1 MPPPVLKHKYARHK
15 LAGILLLLLIS
26 LCLYAVRRDAGHSW
40 QGLMIALP
48 SELST
53 AHITSISFYI
63 LKQTHE
69 PVFRRD
75 DGENYTSRILTRW
88 SRRIDYSQYTLCP
101 DTRLSFDHQ
110 HPFSFDYF
118 KGYIAGLT
126 LKYAPTASVS
136 ESSGCF
142 VIDFHKPV
150 HNFMDFLSS
159 YENAPSIKTMPAA
172 EEGLGP
178 FAVVDIGKDRVVL
191 KRKKEVPNGFN
202 RVILYDYKGAGDPN
216 LQNRSINDFNFIPP
230 WDRPGWA
237 KQSYRGF
244 KNLQLKTQILLL
256 NIPDSELRSLVYNCI
271 DIDKL
276 RRSFFPRKDEFYD
289 VQTLLPVGMPGAMP
303 GKAIQRCMLEKT
315 NRKMLP
321 LVLLNWRNDNF
332 PQMHDFAEAF
342 NNTTG
347 IPLII
352 KNVTS
357 KEFVSTLHTKPH
369 KYSLAII
376 TNEIES
382 SNPYGFFTAY
392 FGKENRLDFDPPDLS
407 QGYNSLMH
415 TEDPEKRSAIAAS
428 MAGSIASD
436 HAVLPLYQGNDT
448 LLYPSYI
455 KNLTAGRE
463 FLEYPEIGD
472 FRW

>member
-1 MPPPVLKHKYARHK
+1 
-15 LAGILLLLLIS
+15 
-26 LCLYAVRRDAGHSW
+26 
-40 QGLMIALP
+40 MIALP

-88 SRRIDYSQYTLCP
+88 SRKIDYSQYTLCP
-101 DTRLSFDHQ
+101 DTRLFFDPQ
-110 HPFSFDYF
+110 HPFSIDYF
-118 KGYIAGLT
+118 KGYIASLISKYGLT
-126 LKYAPTASVS
+126 ALVS

-150 HNFMDFLSS
+150 HNFMGYLAS

-191 KRKKEVPNGFN
+191 KRKEKVPNGFN
-202 RVILYDYKGAGDPN
+202 HVILYDYKGEGDPN

-237 KQSYRGF
+237 KQSYLGF

-256 NIPDSELRSLVYNCI
+256 NIPDSKLRSLVYNCI

-276 RRSFFPRKDEFYD
+276 RRSFFSRKDEFYD

-303 GKAIQRCMLEKT
+303 GKALQRCTLGKV
-315 NRKMLP
+315 NGKMRP

-332 PQMHDFAEAF
+332 LQMRSFAETF
-342 NNTTG
+342 NKATG

-352 KNVTS
+352 KNVTG
-357 KEFVSTLHTKPH
+357 KEFVSILHTKPH
-369 KYSLAII
+369 KYNLGII

-382 SNPYGFFTAY
+382 SNQYGFFTAY
-392 FGKENRLDFDPPDLS
+392 FGKENRLDFDSPNLS

-415 TEDPEKRSAIAAS
+415 TEDPLKRRAIAVS
-428 MAGSIASD
+428 MAGSIASN

-448 LLYPSYI
+448 LLYPRYI

>member
-1 MPPPVLKHKYARHK
+1 
-15 LAGILLLLLIS
+15 
-26 LCLYAVRRDAGHSW
+26 
-40 QGLMIALP
+40 MIALP

-69 PVFRRD
+69 PVFRCD

-101 DTRLSFDHQ
+101 DTRLAFDSQ

-118 KGYIAGLT
+118 KGYITSLT
-126 LKYAPTASVS
+126 VKYDPTASVS

-142 VIDFHKPV
+142 VVDFHKPV
-150 HNFMDFLSS
+150 RNFMSFLAS
-159 YENAPSIKTMPAA
+159 YENAPSIKAMPAA

-178 FAVVDIGKDRVVL
+178 FAVVDMGKDRVVL
-191 KRKKEVPNGFN
+191 KRKKKVRNGFN
-202 RVILYDYKGAGDPN
+202 HIIFNDYKGAGDPN
-216 LQNRSINDFNFIPP
+216 LQNRSITDFNLIPP
-230 WDRPGWA
+230 WDRPRWA
-237 KQSYRGF
+237 RQSYLGS
-244 KNLQLKTQILLL
+244 KNLQLKTEILLL
-256 NIPDSELRSLVYNCI
+256 NIPDSELRSIVYNCI
-271 DIDKL
+271 DVDKL
-276 RRSFFPRKDEFYD
+276 RHAFFPRKDDFYD

-303 GKAIQRCMLEKT
+303 GKVLQRCTLEKGD
-315 NRKMLP
+315 RKMRP

-332 PQMHDFAEAF
+332 TQMRNFAEVF

-357 KEFVSTLHTKPH
+357 KEFVSILHTKPH
-369 KYSLAII
+369 KYNLAII
-376 TNEIES
+376 MNEIES
-382 SNPYGFFTAY
+382 SNIYGFFTAY
-392 FGKENRLDFDPPDLS
+392 FGRENRLDFDSPNVS
-407 QGYNSLMH
+407 QGYNSLLH
-415 TEDPEKRSAIAAS
+415 TEDPEKRRVISTS
-428 MAGSIASD
+428 MAVSIASN
-436 HAVLPLYQGNDT
+436 HAILPLYQGNDT
-448 LLYPSYI
+448 LLYPGYI